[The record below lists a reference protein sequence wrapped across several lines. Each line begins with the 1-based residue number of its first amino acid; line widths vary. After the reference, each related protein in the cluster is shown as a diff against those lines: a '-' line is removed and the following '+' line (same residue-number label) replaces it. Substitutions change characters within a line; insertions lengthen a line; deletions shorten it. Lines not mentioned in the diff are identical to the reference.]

1 VFLALEHWSE
11 YTRFLTALTVI
22 LDPFLA
28 VPIFLGV
35 TAGYAAERR
44 TRLALAISAT
54 VALVLVSSALIGEAV
69 LGLLGI
75 SLGAF
80 RVGGGL
86 VLLLMA
92 LAMLHME
99 AGNPRAGPQDA
110 PAGPQQQDV
119 GIVPRLRWRS
129 WPTD

>member
-22 LDPFLA
+22 LEPFLA
-28 VPIFLGV
+28 VPIFLGM
-35 TAGYAAERR
+35 TAGYESRRR

-54 VALVLVSSALIGEAV
+54 VAVVLVSSALIGEAV
-69 LGLLGI
+69 LGLLGT

-86 VLLLMA
+86 VLLLVA